1 MTKTSHPL
9 RPNRR
14 KTTAAFLVMG
24 LTISIG
30 ADVVL
35 PPPLNDNN
43 SPAGAPGH
51 PGGAKPSS
59 PKADVEDA
67 RKGNVA
73 DAMHAFMKCG
83 LTVKQAAGFTGE
95 IYAESALGAYDQ
107 GRVLGRG
114 SGDGGEASGVAQWH
128 KKRWQ
133 EVIGWA
139 ASKGLNWQ
147 ELRSQYE
154 MVCFEAKHDYSE
166 VLKAMDAAQ
175 SVVELERAAQPYEG
189 NAAGPGRKVAIEG
202 VHKALE
208 TVGEKIAKGPDPN
221 PSQQGSRKRPPALAW
236 PIACSTQ
243 IFLNATCRTN
253 SDSHGADH

>member
-1 MTKTSHPL
+1 
-9 RPNRR
+9 
-14 KTTAAFLVMG
+14 
-24 LTISIG
+24 
-30 ADVVL
+30 
-35 PPPLNDNN
+35 
-43 SPAGAPGH
+43 
-51 PGGAKPSS
+51 
-59 PKADVEDA
+59 
-67 RKGNVA
+67 
-73 DAMHAFMKCG
+73 MHAFMKCG

-202 VHKALE
+202 VQKALE